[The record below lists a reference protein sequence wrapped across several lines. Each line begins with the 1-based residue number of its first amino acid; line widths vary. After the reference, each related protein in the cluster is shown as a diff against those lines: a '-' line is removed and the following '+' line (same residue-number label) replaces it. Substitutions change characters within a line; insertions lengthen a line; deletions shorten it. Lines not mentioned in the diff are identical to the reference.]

1 MQAPSGPSSRPPVS
15 SLRELLG
22 RAGIEPPADAGETML
37 GARVDGLAYDS
48 RAVTPG
54 AIFVAVRGARF
65 DGATFAAEAA
75 ARGACAVLAESDP
88 PQGVGVPWIRVPD
101 ARAALAAAAA
111 AIHRDPSRALRV
123 VGTTGTNGKTTT
135 TYLLE
140 SIFEHSG
147 IRTGRISTV
156 AHRTAAAG
164 DERPAE
170 RTTPEASDVQA
181 LLACMR
187 DNGARACVME
197 VSSHALA
204 LRRVDHVCFA
214 AAVFTNL
221 TRDHLDFHGD
231 MEGYFAAKRRLFDS
245 LADDAPAI
253 INADDEYGRRLVGGV
268 ARPVTYAL
276 DAAAD
281 VVPLQL
287 EVSRSGIV
295 IDASSPAGPL
305 HLRSQLLGRF
315 NAYNVLAAAAA
326 AVSLDVPAGGI
337 EAGVRALKAV
347 PGRMEIV
354 TGDSD
359 DVTVIVDFAHTD
371 AALRGTLEAIRAL
384 ADGRLVTVFG
394 CGGDREVSKRSLM
407 GAVAARLSDRIVLTS
422 DNPRSEDPR
431 AIIEDIERGLP
442 RDNAPPWL
450 AIVDRE
456 EAISRAVHDARSGD
470 VVVVAGRGHE
480 QHQVIGGRHV
490 PFRDA
495 AVARTALARRRAGAR
510 VG

>member
-1 MQAPSGPSSRPPVS
+1 M
-15 SLRELLG
+15 
-22 RAGIEPPADAGETML
+22 I
-37 GARVDGLAYDS
+37 
-48 RAVTPG
+48 
-54 AIFVAVRGARF
+54 
-65 DGATFAAEAA
+65 
-75 ARGACAVLAESDP
+75 AESGAP
-88 PQGVGVPWIRVPD
+88 AGVGVPWIRVRD
-101 ARAALAAAAA
+101 ARAALSAAAAA
-111 AIHRDPSRALRV
+111 FHRDPSRALRV

-156 AHRTAAAG
+156 AHRTTTA
-164 DERPAE
+164 DEHPAE
-170 RTTPEASDVQA
+170 RTTPEAADVQA

-204 LRRVDHVCFA
+204 LRRVDHVRFA

-231 MEGYFAAKRRLFDS
+231 MQSYFAAKHRLFES
-245 LADDAPAI
+245 LPSDAPAV
-253 INADDEYGRRLVGGV
+253 INADDEYGRRLVGDV
-268 ARPVTYAL
+268 ARPVTYGL

-281 VVPLQL
+281 VSARRLD
-287 EVSRSGIV
+287 VSRSGIV
-295 IDASSPAGPL
+295 MEAGSPAGTL
-305 HLRSQLLGRF
+305 HLRSPLLGRF

-326 AVSLDVPAGGI
+326 AASLDVPAQGI
-337 EAGVRALKAV
+337 EAGVRALEAV
-347 PGRMEIV
+347 PGRMEVV
-354 TGDSD
+354 TGDGD

-371 AALRGTLEAIRAL
+371 AALRGTLEAIRSL
-384 ADGRLVTVFG
+384 AEGRLVTVFG
-394 CGGDREVSKRSLM
+394 CGGDREVAKRSLM
-407 GAVAARLSDRIVLTS
+407 GAVAARLSDRIVITS

-442 RDNAPPWL
+442 RDGAPPWL

-456 EAISRAVHDARSGD
+456 EAISRAVRDARPGD
-470 VVVVAGRGHE
+470 VVVVAGKGHE
-480 QHQVIGGRHV
+480 QHQVIGRRHV

-495 AVARTALARRRAGAR
+495 TVARSALERRRAGAGAR
-510 VG
+510 